1 MKWTYVR
8 GGVYL
13 CEAGMVVKR
22 WTNPVMWDVIPSTHP
37 RLILYVRKFATLQE
51 AKEAVEVGAWWRTV
65 KWRREGVGVYKCE
78 VGSATRLSR
87 GLWGAVYETAEEYAP
102 RLDHRPFYATL
113 REAKAAVGMEAWR
126 QRKARGG
133 AG

>member
-1 MKWTYVR
+1 
-8 GGVYL
+8 
-13 CEAGMVVKR
+13 
-22 WTNPVMWDVIPSTHP
+22 VIPSTHP

-65 KWRREGVGVYKCE
+65 KWRREGAGVYKCE

-87 GLWGAVYETAEEYAP
+87 GLWGAVHETAGEHAP
-102 RLDHRPFYATL
+102 HPFYATL

-126 QRKARGG
+126 QRRAQGG
-133 AG
+133 AGR